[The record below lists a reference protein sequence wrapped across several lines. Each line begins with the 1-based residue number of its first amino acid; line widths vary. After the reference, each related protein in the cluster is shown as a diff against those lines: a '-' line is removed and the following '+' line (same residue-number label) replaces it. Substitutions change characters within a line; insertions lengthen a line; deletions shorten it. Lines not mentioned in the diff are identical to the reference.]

1 MGGVTG
7 VCSVLYGL
15 ISCLGL
21 ATVMPIDPRKL
32 V

>member
-1 MGGVTG
+1 MGG

-15 ISCLGL
+15 MSCLGL
-21 ATVMPIDPRKL
+21 ATVLPIDPRKL